1 MPRIGTL
8 RKNYLRAQTG
18 GKVKGTK
25 HLEKLKIKKDD
36 TVEVISGAEKGTRG
50 RVLRAIPAD
59 GTVVVQGVNR
69 KWKHLKRTQQNP
81 QGGRLQRE
89 EPIHVCKV
97 RKVD

>member
-1 MPRIGTL
+1 MPRIGTI
-8 RKNYLRAQTG
+8 RKNFLRA
-18 GKVKGTK
+18 KVASKPKGTK
-25 HLEKLKIKKDD
+25 HLEKLHVKKDD

-50 RVLRAIPAD
+50 RVLRAIPSQ
-59 GTVVVQGVNR
+59 GMVVVQGVNR

-89 EPIHVCKV
+89 EPIHACKV

>member
-1 MPRIGTL
+1 MPRIGTI
-8 RKNYLRAQTG
+8 RKNYLRA
-18 GKVKGTK
+18 KVGAKPKGTK
-25 HLEKLKIKKDD
+25 HLEKLHVKKDD

-50 RVLRAIPAD
+50 RVLRAIPSE
-59 GTVVVQGVNR
+59 GMVVVQGVNR

-89 EPIHVCKV
+89 EPIHACKV